1 MLIMEMDKDQ
11 IIQKVMSELQKQ
23 NETQA
28 APAGCIDV
36 KKCGMTE
43 FVGTAAGDTIGLVI
57 PNVDET
63 LQGRLEIDKKYRS
76 LGIVGSRTGAGP
88 HAVAADEAV
97 KASNA
102 ELLKLELPRDCKG
115 GPGHGVYLIFGAE
128 EVSDARRA
136 VEITLKSLETTFGE
150 IFVNDAGHL
159 EAQYTARASHVLNK
173 FFNAPL
179 GRAWGFVGVSPAAI
193 GVVASDAMLKSANVE
208 VVLHAS
214 PAYFT
219 SHSNEFMLFITGD
232 SGAVKQAVIRGKE
245 VALKLLGAMG
255 EPPTPCGKPYL
266 Y

>member
-1 MLIMEMDKDQ
+1 MDMDKEQ
-11 IIQKVMSELQKQ
+11 IIQRVMSELQKQ
-23 NETQA
+23 NSASAETVAKTCQ
-28 APAGCIDV
+28 CN
-36 KKCGMTE
+36 MTE
-43 FVGTAAGDTIGLVI
+43 FVGTGAGDTIGLVI
-57 PNVDET
+57 PNVDEN
-63 LQGRLEIDKKYRS
+63 LQASLEIDKKYRS

-136 VEITLKSLETTFGE
+136 VEITLKSLEWTFGE

-159 EAQYTARASHVLNK
+159 EAQYTARASHVLHK
-173 FFNAPL
+173 YFNAPL
-179 GRAWGFVGVSPAAI
+179 GKAWGFVGASPAAI
-193 GVVASDAMLKSANVE
+193 GVVAADAMMKSANVE
-208 VVLHAS
+208 IVLHAS

-232 SGAVKQAVIRGKE
+232 SGAVKQAVLRGKE
-245 VALKLLGAMG
+245 VALKLLAAMG
-255 EPPTPCGKPYL
+255 EEPKACGKPYL
-266 Y
+266 F